1 MNILNPIDE
10 VCPLKGI
17 FFGKDYEGVF
27 KKFEMECP
35 EEWSSNEGCWVLVGD
50 YEKNAKAEE
59 DLEKI
64 INVLTSYE
72 GEGHPHTT
80 H

>member
-1 MNILNPIDE
+1 MK
-10 VCPLKGI
+10 V
-17 FFGKDYEGVF
+17 V
-27 KKFEMECP
+27 
-35 EEWSSNEGCWVLVGD
+35 VLVGD

-72 GEGHPHTT
+72 GEGKILRVEGGGR
-80 H
+80 